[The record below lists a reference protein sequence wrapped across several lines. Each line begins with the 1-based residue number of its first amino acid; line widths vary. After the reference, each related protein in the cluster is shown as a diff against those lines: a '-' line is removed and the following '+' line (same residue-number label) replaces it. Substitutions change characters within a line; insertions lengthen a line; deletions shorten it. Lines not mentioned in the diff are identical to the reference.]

1 MRALFVFIC
10 PPLAVLSCWK
20 PVSAFFNMV
29 LCMLFWVPGVFHAM
43 MVVQQHHEKHQT
55 TRVVKAIRRG
65 PTAAKT
71 KKKAPAKKKKE
82 KVVYDDPF
90 IGESGTRFK
99 RRLS

>member
-20 PVSAFFNMV
+20 PISAMFNCF
-29 LCMLFWVPGVFHAM
+29 LCMFFWVPGVFHAM

-65 PTAAKT
+65 PAARKT
-71 KKKAPAKKKKE
+71 KRKAARPKKE
-82 KVVYDDPF
+82 KVCYDDPF

-99 RRLS
+99 RRA